1 MADILIKGIEMPK
14 CCDECPMSQL
24 INDNKYAYCNLLRK
38 GTKAGYILKA
48 CPLVELPSHGR
59 LIDAD
64 RLKGIIRKA
73 NEDCMFVGKYDRAK
87 QWSDAEFY
95 VDHAPT
101 VLEAS
106 K

>member
-1 MADILIKGIEMPK
+1 MADILIKGIELPRTVTIYPNGDI
-14 CCDECPMSQL
+14 DEL
-24 INDNKYAYCNLLRK
+24 VDGKYVTI
-38 GTKAGYILKA
+38 GKAI
-48 CPLVELPSHGR
+48 ELPPHGR
-59 LIDAD
+59 LIDSD

-73 NEDCMFVGKYDRAK
+73 NEDCMFVGKYERAK

-106 K
+106 T

>member
-1 MADILIKGIEMPK
+1 MKEFCIECITCK
-14 CCDECPMSQL
+14 NANYVTSKSFCGCGSETGC
-24 INDNKYAYCNLLRK
+24 KYEK
-38 GTKAGYILKA
+38 KANG
-48 CPLVELPSHGR
+48 HGR

-73 NEDCMFVGKYDRAK
+73 NEDCMFVGKYERAK

-101 VLEAS
+101 VLEVS
-106 K
+106 NGRTD

>member
-1 MADILIKGIEMPK
+1 MADILIK
-14 CCDECPMSQL
+14 
-24 INDNKYAYCNLLRK
+24 NL
-38 GTKAGYILKA
+38 
-48 CPLVELPSHGR
+48 ELPRTLTIYPNGDIDELIDGKYVTIGKAIELAPHGR

-73 NEDCMFVGKYDRAK
+73 NEDCMFVGKYERAK

-101 VLEAS
+101 VLEANYGS
-106 K
+106 DS